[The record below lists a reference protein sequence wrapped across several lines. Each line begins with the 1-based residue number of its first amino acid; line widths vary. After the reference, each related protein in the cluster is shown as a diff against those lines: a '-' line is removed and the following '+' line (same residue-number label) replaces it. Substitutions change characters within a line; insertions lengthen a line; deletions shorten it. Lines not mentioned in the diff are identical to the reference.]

1 MGDFLFPLTARLGQ
15 AQAQDRDLAEAVI
28 DRLRR
33 DGRPGHPAFTH
44 LERVL
49 AEPESPDD
57 QVHLAAVAFEAAAR
71 LRLGAVAGGLA
82 AEGARHDAVAAFL
95 VDRPPTAWE
104 GRSALPYTEVDWRRV
119 VAAAAGDMRQDRF
132 DMPMTIP
139 GAHLFAT
146 LRVHTRDD
154 DAFLA
159 MILGPAMR
167 DDTLDPVATSGN
179 FLAQAMPGYVDLD
192 LLFRQHR
199 ERLVAQAGRE
209 G

>member
-1 MGDFLFPLTARLGQ
+1 MAHEVLLPKQGNSVESCIIIEWSVDVGDTITEGQKLCEVETDKATFEVESTATGTVLK
-15 AQAQDRDLAEAVI
+15 LLYEAGDEAPVMQPI
-28 DRLRR
+28 AIV
-33 DGRPGHPAFTH
+33 GEEG
-44 LERVL
+44 E
-49 AEPESPDD
+49 
-57 QVHLAAVAFEAAAR
+57 QVDVSSL
-71 LRLGAVAGGLA
+71 
-82 AEGARHDAVAAFL
+82 
-95 VDRPPTAWE
+95 
-104 GRSALPYTEVDWRRV
+104 
-119 VAAAAGDMRQDRF
+119 AAAAGDMRQDRF

-146 LRVHTRDD
+146 LRVHPLDD

-159 MILGPAMR
+159 EILGPAMR